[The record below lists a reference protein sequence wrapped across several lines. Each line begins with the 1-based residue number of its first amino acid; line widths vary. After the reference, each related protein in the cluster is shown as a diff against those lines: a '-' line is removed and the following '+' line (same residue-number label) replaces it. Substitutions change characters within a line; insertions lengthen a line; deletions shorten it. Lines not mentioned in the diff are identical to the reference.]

1 VFVRDLAQAI
11 ATAALDPENFGGK
24 TYEVGGPQTMTM
36 RELVTEVQKAA
47 GQERDLVEM
56 PDFVSSLMS
65 RFGFLPGA
73 PLSRDQWLMLQ
84 RDNVPAE
91 GAPGLEAFGID
102 PTPLGAVAPGWLG
115 RFGGSRF
122 QSRKINMTA
131 TS

>member
-1 VFVRDLAQAI
+1 
-11 ATAALDPENFGGK
+11 
-24 TYEVGGPQTMTM
+24 M
-36 RELVTEVQKAA
+36 
-47 GQERDLVEM
+47 
-56 PDFVSSLMS
+56 MS